1 MTIDQAAAR
10 DARRALAAGCVGNL
24 VEWYDFAL
32 YGAFATVLATVMFP
46 EADPVSALVAT
57 FAVFGVAL
65 VARPAGAL
73 LFAHYG
79 DRLGRRRALA
89 ASILLMAVVTA
100 AIGLLPGY
108 GSIGWLAPALL
119 VLLRA
124 GQGVAMGGEFGGS
137 AAFVVE
143 HAPEGRRGVYGGWQW
158 ATVALGL
165 AAGIT
170 TAALFS
176 ATLDGPALHDWGWR
190 LAFLLALPLG
200 LVGLWIRL
208 RVAETPGFLAV
219 QRRDAAASTPL
230 AETLRTTR
238 REVVVGLGVVA
249 AVTATFNIAFV
260 FLPSHL
266 ASTGR
271 APLSRALTAALVGL
285 LVAAGAAPLAGRVS
299 DRIGRRP
306 LLLAGVAEL
315 LVLIV
320 PVTSLLLRGEPGGL
334 VVGFSLIG
342 LALGTLVPSTLLAEL
357 FPTRLRYS
365 GLSLTFGLGSA
376 LFGGTAPALAAFL
389 VRRTGD
395 ALAPAWYA
403 TVLTVVAL
411 ACVLLAPETA
421 GRPLEGVP
429 RHHPQRVTDRAPD
442 RPSRR

>member
-108 GSIGWLAPALL
+108 GSVGWLAPALL

-271 APLSRALTAALVGL
+271 APLSRALTAALVCL

>member
-1 MTIDQAAAR
+1 VTIDQAAAR
-10 DARRALAAGCVGNL
+10 DARRALAAGCAGNL

-32 YGAFATVLATVMFP
+32 YGAFATVLAAVMFP
-46 EADPVSALVAT
+46 GADPASALVAT
-57 FAVFGVAL
+57 LAVFGVAL

-124 GQGVAMGGEFGGS
+124 GQGVAAGGEYGGS

-143 HAPEGRRGVYGGWQW
+143 HAPAGRRGGYGGWQW

-165 AAGIT
+165 AAGIA
-170 TAALFS
+170 TAALVS

-208 RVAETPGFLAV
+208 GVSETPGFLEV
-219 QRRDAAASTPL
+219 QRLDAAASTPL
-230 AETLRTTR
+230 AETLRSAR
-238 REVVVGLGVVA
+238 REVVVGLGIVA
-249 AVTATFNIAFV
+249 AVTATFNIVFV

-266 ASTGR
+266 ASSGR
-271 APLSRALTAALVGL
+271 APLSRALAAALVGL
-285 LVAAGAAPLAGRVS
+285 LVAAGAAPLAGRAS
-299 DRIGRRP
+299 DRMGRRP
-306 LLLAGVAEL
+306 LLLAGVAAL
-315 LVLIV
+315 LVLMV
-320 PVTSLLLRGEPGGL
+320 PVTALLLRGEPGGL
-334 VVGFSLIG
+334 VAGFSLIG
-342 LALGTLVPSTLLAEL
+342 LALGTLVPSTFLAEL

-403 TVLTVVAL
+403 TALTVVAL
-411 ACVLLAPETA
+411 ACVLRAPETA
-421 GRPLEGVP
+421 GRPLEAVP
-429 RHHPQRVTDRAPD
+429 RHHPQRVTDPARD
-442 RPSRR
+442 RPRRR